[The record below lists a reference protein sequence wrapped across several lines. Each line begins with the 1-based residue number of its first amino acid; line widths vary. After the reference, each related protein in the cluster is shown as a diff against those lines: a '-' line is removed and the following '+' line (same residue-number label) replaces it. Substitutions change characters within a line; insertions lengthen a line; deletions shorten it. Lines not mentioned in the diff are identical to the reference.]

1 MKVLRS
7 RFILTVLGI
16 ALSVTGFAQKT
27 DSKNNDSNKES
38 GDRGVMLNAEA
49 ASVPRDISIGLP
61 TSDGGASICEDGVKH
76 SYSFVKGRYHWAGGN
91 SYENIRLR
99 SLAESII
106 KTGDIGIVLESTSKT
121 GGDKFEGAF
130 TFKTSTFGQINFDG
144 AVSGP
149 IRKGWYYAV
158 GAFVNLDPTS
168 VNAPG
173 RTFVENRQIFKAAI
187 TKRWSNAEINLFY
200 KFSLSKDNLGGYSE
214 APFIYNGD
222 GSVSALDGFKIG
234 RTRYFPADDH
244 ITYMDL
250 MTGETKSGNMGK
262 MDDRQ
267 IHDILLKGR
276 YNTESGWLLKGSL
289 HACLSPKD
297 NWAKSVL
304 SGIDNAEGGFLKN
317 GKAIT
322 LSDGTPY
329 SGAIQNRV
337 VSIVD
342 AKSMD
347 FTALFEAEK
356 KWRKHELDLG
366 LELATIHQYE
376 RTSATKMAHTVSADP
391 QRLYLDSQETWG
403 HNMNAQY
410 VAGHRNT
417 ATLYGFHNWN
427 ITDRLFIKTG
437 VRVRAL
443 NQSCDGAHNLN
454 GDTSNKKTD
463 GYYLTNGVA
472 KITNVTLNRV
482 EASAT
487 LSGSYRL
494 AKGLFLMGEG
504 FYSKTNKVMSYFK
517 ATNVPALRSIG
528 NAMGRGGLMYEN
540 KWMDITGMVSYITC
554 WNCAATV
561 SVTERINGQSETLD
575 HTAQYG
581 MGNLGF
587 NMDGNF
593 HWEGFN
599 LHLMCTV
606 QDPKYKNYDN
616 TFVFSDGSTKTISYN
631 GKYATGIS
639 RVELEIDPSYTY
651 KDWRFWLSARYFSR
665 QYASRTNLAY
675 FNGRWETFGG
685 VDWKVIPGLKLS
697 LNVVNWL
704 FQTGPKGSIDS
715 VDTISDPAEL
725 QGILMSGKYMRPFEV
740 NLSVSYKF

>member
-1 MKVLRS
+1 MTIKRICIGVVGLVLAMP
-7 RFILTVLGI
+7 V
-16 ALSVTGFAQKT
+16 FAQQT
-27 DSKNNDSNKES
+27 DSKKTN
-38 GDRGVMLNAEA
+38 GDRGVMLNAES

-61 TSDGGASICEDGVKH
+61 TSDSGASIVEDGVKH

-91 SYENIRLR
+91 AYSSAKLR

-106 KTGDIGIVLESTSKT
+106 KTGDIGIVLESTTKT
-121 GGDKFEGAF
+121 GGDRLEGAF
-130 TFKTSTFGQINFDG
+130 SFKTSTFGQINLDA

-149 IRKGWYYAV
+149 IRKGWYYSV

-173 RTFVENRQIFKAAI
+173 RVFVDNRQIFKAAI
-187 TKRWSNAEINLFY
+187 TKRWTNAEFNIFY

-222 GSVSALDGFKIG
+222 GSVSAIKGYKIG
-234 RTRYFPADDH
+234 RSCYFPADDH

-250 MTGETKSGNMGK
+250 MTGEIKKGNMGK
-262 MDDRQ
+262 MDDRRV
-267 IHDILLKGR
+267 HDIVLKGVF
-276 YNTESGWLLKGSL
+276 NTSSGWLLKGTL
-289 HACLSPKD
+289 HGCLAPE
-297 NWAKSVL
+297 NRWAKSVL
-304 SGIDNAEGGFLKN
+304 SGIDKAEGGFLKN
-317 GKAIT
+317 GKAVT

-329 SGAIQNRV
+329 NGDIQNRV

-342 AKSMD
+342 ARSLD
-347 FTALFEAEK
+347 VTALFEAGK
-356 KWRKHELDLG
+356 KWARHELDLG
-366 LELATIHQYE
+366 LELATVHQYE
-376 RTSATKMAHTVSADP
+376 RTSATRMAHTVSADP
-391 QRLYLDSQETWG
+391 VRLYMDGQETWG
-403 HNMNAQY
+403 HNMNSQY
-410 VAGHRNT
+410 VSGYRNV
-417 ATLYGFHNWN
+417 AVVYGFHNWN
-427 ITDRLFIKTG
+427 VTDRFFVKTG

-443 NQSCDGAHNLN
+443 NQSCDGAHNLD
-454 GDTSNKKTD
+454 GDVSNSKTD
-463 GYYLTNGVA
+463 GFYLKNGVA
-472 KITNVTLNRV
+472 KVTNVTLNRL
-482 EASAT
+482 EGHAT
-487 LSGSYRL
+487 LYGTYRL
-494 AKGLFLMGEG
+494 AKGLYLMGEG
-504 FYSKTNKVMSYFK
+504 FYSLTNKAMSYFK
-517 ATNVPALRSIG
+517 TTNVPSLKAIG
-528 NAMGRGGLMYEN
+528 NAMGRGGLMYQN
-540 KWMDITGMVSYITC
+540 SWMNVTGMVSYITC

-561 SVTERINGQSETLD
+561 SVTEQINGQSETQD
-575 HTAQYG
+575 YTAQYG

-587 NMDGNF
+587 NLDGNV
-593 HWEGFN
+593 HWGGFN

-685 VDWKVIPGLKLS
+685 VDWNVIKGLKLS

-715 VDTISDPAEL
+715 VDTISDPADL
-725 QGILMSGKYMRPFEV
+725 QGILMAGKYMRPFEV
-740 NLSVSYKF
+740 NLSISYKF

>member
-1 MKVLRS
+1 MKRS
-7 RFILTVLGI
+7 VYGILFLLAGGLLGVE
-16 ALSVTGFAQKT
+16 ASAQEADSLKTG
-27 DSKNNDSNKES
+27 
-38 GDRGVMLNAEA
+38 GDRGVMLNAET

-91 SYENIRLR
+91 SYETVRLR

-106 KTGDIGIVLESTSKT
+106 KTGDIGIVVESISKT
-121 GGDKFEGAF
+121 GGDRVEGAF
-130 TFKTSTFGQINFDG
+130 SFKTSTFGQINFDG
-144 AVSGP
+144 CVSGP

-158 GAFVNLDPTS
+158 GAYLNLDPTS

-173 RTFVENRQIFKAAI
+173 KVFVDNKQIFKLSL
-187 TKRWSNAEINLFY
+187 TRRWSAAELSVFY
-200 KFSLSKDNLGGYSE
+200 KFCLNKDSLGGYGE

-222 GSVSALDGFKIG
+222 GSVSALDGYKIG
-234 RTRYFPADDH
+234 RSCYFPADDH

-250 MTGETKSGNMGK
+250 MTGQMKTGHMGK
-262 MDDRQ
+262 MDDRRV
-267 IHDILLKGR
+267 HDIIVKGK
-276 YNTESGWLLKGSL
+276 YAHDSGWLFKGTL
-289 HACLSPKD
+289 HGCISPRD

-304 SGIDNAEGGFLKN
+304 SGIDIAEGGLLKN
-317 GKAIT
+317 GKEVT
-322 LSDGTPY
+322 LADGTPY
-329 SGAIQNRV
+329 SGSIQNRV

-342 AKSMD
+342 AKSLD
-347 FTALFEAEK
+347 FTALFEAGK
-356 KWRKHELDLG
+356 KWRKHEVDLG
-366 LELATIHQYE
+366 LELVTVHQYE

-391 QRLYLDSQETWG
+391 VRLYLDDQETWG
-403 HNMNAQY
+403 HNMNAQL
-410 VAGHRNT
+410 VSGHRST
-417 ATLYGFHNWN
+417 ATVYGFHNWN
-427 ITDRLFIKTG
+427 ITDRFFVKTG
-437 VRVRAL
+437 LRVRAL

-454 GDTSNKKTD
+454 GNTFNKKTD
-463 GYYLTNGVA
+463 GFHLQNGVA
-472 KITNVTLNRV
+472 QITNVTLNRV

-487 LSGSYRL
+487 LYGTYRL
-494 AKGLFLMGEG
+494 ADGLFLLGEG

-517 ATNVPALRSIG
+517 TTGVPALKAIG
-528 NAMGRGGLMYEN
+528 NAMGRGGLMYQN

-581 MGNLGF
+581 IGNLGF
-587 NMDGNF
+587 NMDGNL
-593 HWEGFN
+593 HWGGFN

-631 GKYATGIS
+631 GKYTTGIS

-675 FNGRWETFGG
+675 FDGRWETFGG
-685 VDWKVIPGLKLS
+685 VDWKILPDLKLS

-715 VDTISDPAEL
+715 VDTISDPAQL

-740 NLSVSYKF
+740 NLSISYKF

>member
-1 MKVLRS
+1 MNLKRS
-7 RFILTVLGI
+7 VCGILFLLAGGLFGVEASAQEADSLK
-16 ALSVTGFAQKT
+16 TG
-27 DSKNNDSNKES
+27 
-38 GDRGVMLNAEA
+38 GDRGVMLNAET

-91 SYENIRLR
+91 SYETVRLR

-106 KTGDIGIVLESTSKT
+106 KTGDIGIVVESISKT
-121 GGDKFEGAF
+121 GGDRVEGAF
-130 TFKTSTFGQINFDG
+130 SFKTSTFGQINFDG
-144 AVSGP
+144 CVSGP
-149 IRKGWYYAV
+149 ISKGWYYAV
-158 GAFVNLDPTS
+158 GAYLNLDPTS

-173 RTFVENRQIFKAAI
+173 RAFVDNKQIFKLSL
-187 TKRWSNAEINLFY
+187 TRRWSAAELSVFY
-200 KFSLSKDNLGGYSE
+200 KFGLNKDSLGGYGE

-222 GSVSALDGFKIG
+222 GSVSALDGYRIG
-234 RTRYFPADDH
+234 RSCYFPADDH

-250 MTGETKSGNMGK
+250 MTGQMKAGRMGK

-267 IHDILLKGR
+267 VHDIIVKGK
-276 YNTESGWLLKGSL
+276 YVHDSGWLFKGTL
-289 HACLSPKD
+289 HGCISPKD

-304 SGIDNAEGGFLKN
+304 SGIDLAEGGLLKN
-317 GKAIT
+317 GKAVS

-329 SGAIQNRV
+329 SGSIQNRV

-342 AKSMD
+342 ARSID
-347 FTALFEAEK
+347 FTALFEAGK
-356 KWRKHELDLG
+356 KWRKHEVDLG
-366 LELATIHQYE
+366 LELVAVHQYE
-376 RTSATKMAHTVSADP
+376 RTSATKMAHTVSANP
-391 QRLYLDSQETWG
+391 MRLYLDGQETWG
-403 HNMNAQY
+403 HNMNAQL
-410 VAGHRNT
+410 VSGHRNT
-417 ATLYGFHNWN
+417 ATVYGFHNWN
-427 ITDRLFIKTG
+427 ITDRFFVKTG
-437 VRVRAL
+437 LRVRAL

-454 GDTSNKKTD
+454 GNTFNKKTD
-463 GYYLTNGVA
+463 GFHLQNGVA
-472 KITNVTLNRV
+472 QITNVTLNRV

-487 LSGSYRL
+487 LYGTYRL
-494 AKGLFLMGEG
+494 ADGLFLLGEG

-517 ATNVPALRSIG
+517 TTDVPALKAIG
-528 NAMGRGGLMYEN
+528 NAMGRGGLMYRN
-540 KWMDITGMVSYITC
+540 KWMDVTGMVSYITC

-581 MGNLGF
+581 IGNLGF
-587 NMDGNF
+587 NMDGNL
-593 HWEGFN
+593 HWGGFN

-606 QDPKYKNYDN
+606 QDPKYRNYDN

-631 GKYATGIS
+631 GKYTTGIS

-675 FNGRWETFGG
+675 FDGRWETFGG
-685 VDWKVIPGLKLS
+685 VDWKVLPDLKLS

-715 VDTISDPAEL
+715 VDTISDPALL

-740 NLSVSYKF
+740 NFSISYKF